1 MLNIKNLKKSFK
13 EPVLKDINFHAKLSE
28 LTVIEGQNG
37 AGKSTLFHVLT
48 GSLTASEGEII
59 LDGQDIT
66 KLSEFERSA
75 FMAILVQD
83 VKTAVV
89 PSLSVIE
96 NGALAAIKNRRA
108 SFLKSATNSANQ
120 QQVIA
125 HLQSLSIP
133 YQGLLERPMAELSGG
148 QRQILAFGFATLN
161 RPKIILLD
169 EPTAA
174 LDDDSSILLLQLIKR
189 FIKDWNIPAL
199 MISHDKGLNQQFG
212 DAIWRLSDGIL
223 HPTHRLMEN

>member
-1 MLNIKNLKKSFK
+1 MLSVKNLKKSFK
-13 EPVLKDINFHAKLSE
+13 EPVLKGVRFHANPAE
-28 LTVIEGQNG
+28 LTIIEGQNG

-48 GSLTASEGEII
+48 GSLKASEGEIV

-66 KLSEFERSA
+66 PMSEFERSA

-89 PSLSVIE
+89 PSLSVME
-96 NGALAAIKNRRA
+96 NGTLAVIKNRRA
-108 SFLKSATNSANQ
+108 SFFKRATTKANQ
-120 QQVIA
+120 EQVRA
-125 HLQSLSIP
+125 HLQSLNIP

-174 LDDDSSILLLQLIKR
+174 LDDESSILLLQLIKR

-212 DAIWRLSDGIL
+212 DALWCLSDGIL
-223 HPTHRLMEN
+223 HPTNRLMEN